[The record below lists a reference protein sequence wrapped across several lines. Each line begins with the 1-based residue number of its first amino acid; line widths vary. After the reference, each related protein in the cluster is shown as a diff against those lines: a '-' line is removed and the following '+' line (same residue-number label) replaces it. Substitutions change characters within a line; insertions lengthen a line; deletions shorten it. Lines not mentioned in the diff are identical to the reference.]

1 MSCPHTPP
9 PHDSNPH
16 ALVPTHPSTTPH
28 QVTRYQEQ
36 AALLRQHVP
45 ALFQPGC
52 HVQLLT
58 ENGRSLLAKAGCV
71 AARVE
76 YTKSSGG
83 RHIAVTHVGADLF
96 MRACYIPDAWGLR
109 VFVCDAGGAPKGR
122 VCSRGGGSSSS
133 SSGKC
138 GPSSNKSDHQHQQQ
152 GQQQQA
158 HQQQGHS
165 HHPQPAAD
173 AAAASTE
180 EGVTGLVT
188 QDIAGPLCFQGD
200 RLAVA
205 AALPEVA
212 VGDHVMVVDA
222 GAYTLSMYSR

>member
-1 MSCPHTPP
+1 M
-9 PHDSNPH
+9 
-16 ALVPTHPSTTPH
+16 PTHPSTPH
-28 QVTRYQEQ
+28 QVTRFQEQ

-45 ALFQPGC
+45 MLFQPGC
-52 HVQLLT
+52 QVQLLT
-58 ENGRSLLAKAGCV
+58 ENGRSLLAKAGCA

-96 MRACYIPDAWGLR
+96 MRACYLPDTWGLR

-122 VCSRGGGSSSS
+122 VCSRGGSSNSGS
-133 SSGKC
+133 KC
-138 GPSSNKSDHQHQQQ
+138 GPSSNNSDHPHQQE
-152 GQQQQA
+152 GQ
-158 HQQQGHS
+158 QQQGHS
-165 HHPQPAAD
+165 HHPQAAAD
-173 AAAASTE
+173 AAAAREGPSTE

-205 AALPEVA
+205 AALPEVV